1 LKGYPSGKLIK
12 SPAKA
17 LGERMHHHFSDE
29 DEEEENNEAMA
40 DIEALEI

>member
-1 LKGYPSGKLIK
+1 MPGPGKLAK
-12 SPAKA
+12 SPSKVES
-17 LGERMHHHFSDE
+17 GGMHHHFSDE